1 MFLLTISLVTV
12 PGVGASVTDYVEESA
27 VEDLELPYFDMVT
40 ISAATNHFASDN
52 KIGQGGFGTVYK
64 VIFFLNSNQLYM
76 VKIPIKGK
84 YQKKKEKKKR
94 NMFS

>member
-64 VIFFLNSNQLYM
+64 VIFFLNSNQLHM

-84 YQKKKEKKKR
+84 YPKKKKKKR
-94 NMFS
+94 DMFS